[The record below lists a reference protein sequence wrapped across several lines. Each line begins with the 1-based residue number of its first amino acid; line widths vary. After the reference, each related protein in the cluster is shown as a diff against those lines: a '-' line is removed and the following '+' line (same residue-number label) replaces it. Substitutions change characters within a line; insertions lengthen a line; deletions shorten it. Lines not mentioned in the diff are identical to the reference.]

1 VADLNQWWSF
11 STGGGFGGCGA
22 FMIRHAVSRGLS
34 GTGCAG
40 DLRSRVSGKGK
51 REGVLIMTV
60 FIITLMLGLFP
71 ARALAAPPDVLSI
84 VKQMKGVFEPA
95 RPSTRKIVIS
105 VKAGNEKVQWVA
117 AEGRKELPDGKRM
130 VVALLAPKSLR
141 GAAYLI
147 EEPRNK
153 PALLWVYLPALLRLR
168 ELLPVDA
175 YEHFLGTDFTY
186 ADLGFVRLHENY
198 KLLGEEEHD
207 GVRAYKVEEQVPKE
221 RAYYSRLITWVATDS
236 MLPLERDYYDV
247 AGRLWKRELFDE
259 VSVIDGIPTPLR
271 IRMQDLQAKTSTELD
286 VSEVRYDVDIPD
298 SVFDPE
304 HLPELAEHPLWN
316 AYGSRAIK
324 GE

>member
-1 VADLNQWWSF
+1 
-11 STGGGFGGCGA
+11 
-22 FMIRHAVSRGLS
+22 
-34 GTGCAG
+34 
-40 DLRSRVSGKGK
+40 
-51 REGVLIMTV
+51 
-60 FIITLMLGLFP
+60 
-71 ARALAAPPDVLSI
+71 
-84 VKQMKGVFEPA
+84 
-95 RPSTRKIVIS
+95 
-105 VKAGNEKVQWVA
+105 
-117 AEGRKELPDGKRM
+117 M
-130 VVALLAPKSLR
+130 VVALLAPKSMR

-247 AGRLWKRELFDE
+247 DGKLWKRELFDE

-316 AYGSRAIK
+316 AYGSRATK